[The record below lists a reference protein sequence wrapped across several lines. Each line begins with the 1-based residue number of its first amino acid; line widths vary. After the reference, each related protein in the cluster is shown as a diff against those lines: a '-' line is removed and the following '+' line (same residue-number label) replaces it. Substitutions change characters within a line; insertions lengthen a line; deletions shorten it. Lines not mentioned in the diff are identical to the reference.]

1 MTNTFI
7 LYVFNLTKKEN
18 VFGFLAIDMKLTNFW
33 LTYSVRFAGG
43 SVASEVQLMD
53 NFSPT

>member
-1 MTNTFI
+1 M
-7 LYVFNLTKKEN
+7 TKKEN

>member
-1 MTNTFI
+1 M
-7 LYVFNLTKKEN
+7 TKKEN
-18 VFGFLAIDMKLTNFW
+18 VFCFLVIDIDMKLTNFW

>member
-7 LYVFNLTKKEN
+7 LYVFNLTKKMS
-18 VFGFLAIDMKLTNFW
+18 LAFWLDMKLTNFW

>member
-7 LYVFNLTKKEN
+7 LYVFNLTKKN
-18 VFGFLAIDMKLTNFW
+18 VFGLLAINMKLTNFW